1 MEYRAATTD
10 DVETLVELRKQL
22 VAACGAPAQ
31 DVDAELRDYFQKKLA
46 EGSLVEWLAI
56 EDGQA
61 VAAAALVFYDFIPSS
76 ANKSGVRGYIT
87 NMYTA
92 PAYRKQGVATFL
104 LGKLAEEAKAR
115 GVKRLWLHAAEMGR
129 PVYLKSGFRE
139 ADGFFELNIIGK
151 R

>member
-31 DVDAELRDYFQKKLA
+31 DVDAELRDYFQKKLTD
-46 EGSLVEWLAI
+46 GSLVEWLAI
-56 EDGQA
+56 ENGQA
-61 VAAAALVFYDFIPSS
+61 VATAALVFYDFVPNS

-92 PAYRKQGVATFL
+92 PAHRKRGIATCL
-104 LGKLAEEAKAR
+104 LGKLAERAKAR
-115 GVKRLWLHAAEMGR
+115 GVKRLWLHAAEMGC
-129 PVYLKSGFRE
+129 PVYVKFGFHE
-139 ADGFFELNIIGK
+139 ADGFFELTI
-151 R
+151 

>member
-56 EDGQA
+56 ENGQA
-61 VAAAALVFYDFIPSS
+61 VATAALVFYDFIPSS

-92 PAYRKQGVATFL
+92 PAYRKQGIATFL

-129 PVYLKSGFRE
+129 PVYVKFGFHE
-139 ADGFFELNIIGK
+139 ADGFFELTI
-151 R
+151 